1 MLEFTAKE
9 HVQQIQFQLE
19 QDYKTRPR
27 DQTALLRP
35 LAVHKKLYW
44 NNINSRLTL

>member
-35 LAVHKKLYW
+35 LAVQQEIILEQY
-44 NNINSRLTL
+44 